1 MDAEYF
7 LSDNGRKGEAR
18 ENVFIWETKGMGRN
32 WKEWEGKEW
41 EREGKRRRVNE
52 GKRNEREGKEKKE
65 SEGERGRKWC
75 VMRVCQRMNAYE
87 RKGKRKECKRASP
100 SPLPVKIFHMRM
112 L

>member
-1 MDAEYF
+1 MGNE
-7 LSDNGRKGEAR
+7 R
-18 ENVFIWETKGMGRN
+18 EWEGMGR
-32 WKEWEGKEW
+32 EGMG
-41 EREGKRRRVNE
+41 REGKRRRVNE
-52 GKRNEREGKEKKE
+52 GKGNEREGKEKKE